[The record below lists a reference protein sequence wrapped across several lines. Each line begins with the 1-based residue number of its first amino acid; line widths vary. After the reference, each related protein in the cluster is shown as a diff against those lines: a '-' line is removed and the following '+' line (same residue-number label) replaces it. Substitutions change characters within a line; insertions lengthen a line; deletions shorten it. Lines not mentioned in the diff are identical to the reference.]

1 MLRELMYQHNLE
13 NLNKKLKNILEEK
26 TWDALE

>member
-26 TWDALE
+26 TWDVLE